1 MKTDELPQDLIEF
14 KSSYTQFIIVFADLL
29 GGIITMS
36 NLQIRKQGP
45 EKLGDSIISA
55 SVSKLHDLTSLE
67 ITSQAYT
74 VP

>member
-1 MKTDELPQDLIEF
+1 MKTDELPRDLLEF

-45 EKLGDSIISA
+45 EKLGDLIISA